1 MKMKKAITLMLGWFA
16 AICLPLSVW
25 AIDYQVDPSQSV
37 YDYANLF
44 TNSEKQELVSEAHEL
59 SQKHQMDF
67 VIVTIADDE
76 GFRSQDY
83 AQDFYDYNDFSP
95 DGLLLL
101 INMDIRELWI
111 CGTGTGEHIFHDG
124 QIENILDDIYPYASD
139 NDFYRTAS
147 QFLKSAD
154 QIAIRATESSF
165 SRNLRRIPFFLLAG
179 AIIAGISLVFM
190 VSANKLRRIASEAS
204 AYERDGGLHLTY
216 QQDTFLHSTVTRTP
230 LQTNSNSSSRGGGH
244 IGSSGTSHSGG
255 GRRF

>member
-1 MKMKKAITLMLGWFA
+1 MKKKKAIALLVGLFA
-16 AICLPLSVW
+16 VICLPLSVW
-25 AIDYQVDPSQSV
+25 AIDYQVDPSQIV

-44 TNSEKQELVSEAHEL
+44 TDSEKQELVSEARTL

-76 GFRSQDY
+76 GFSSQNY

-111 CGTGTGEHIFHDG
+111 CGTGTGEYIFHDG
-124 QIENILDDIYPYASD
+124 QIENILDDIYSYASS
-139 NDFYRTAS
+139 NDFYQTAS

-165 SRNLRRIPFFLLAG
+165 SRNLRRIPFFLLGG
-179 AIIAGISLVFM
+179 AVIAGISLAFM
-190 VSANKLRRIASEAS
+190 ISANKLRRIASQAA

-216 QQDTFLHSTVTRTP
+216 HQDTFLHSTVNRTP
-230 LQTNSNSSSRGGGH
+230 LQTNNGSSRGGGH
-244 IGSSGTSHSGG
+244 TGSSGRSHSGG